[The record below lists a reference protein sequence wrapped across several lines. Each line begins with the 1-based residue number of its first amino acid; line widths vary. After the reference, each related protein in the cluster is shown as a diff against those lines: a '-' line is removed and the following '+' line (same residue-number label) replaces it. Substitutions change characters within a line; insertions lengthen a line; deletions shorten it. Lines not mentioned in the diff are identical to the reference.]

1 MPEVT
6 GKKVRIVEVDAEFSG
21 QRLDNFL
28 LRELKGVPRSLV
40 YKIVR
45 KGEVRV
51 NKGRT
56 NVKYRLQ
63 AGDLVRIPPVRQSS
77 PQPNSPHKG
86 FQDALADA
94 IIYEDKQ
101 LIVVNKP
108 SGMAVHGGSGISY
121 GVIETLRAMRPQE
134 KSLEL
139 VHRLDRDTSGCLMVA
154 KKRSMLKILHELQQE
169 DGIEKKYL
177 TLVHGNWGKK
187 TEITIDAPLKKN
199 TLKGGERI
207 VQVDA
212 SGKHAVTHFKVL
224 ETFEDCMLV
233 QALLET
239 GRTHQIRVHL
249 KHAGTPI
256 LGDLK
261 YGDDSA
267 NRSIRQKGLH
277 RLFLH
282 AASLTFTHP
291 ESGKLF
297 QFQAPMDNELES
309 LLAVLRQWNIQ

>member
-6 GKKVRIVEVDAEFSG
+6 GKKVRMVTVDAEFSG

-28 LRELKGVPRSLV
+28 LRELKGVPRSLI

-77 PQPNSPHKG
+77 PQTNMPHKG
-86 FQDALADA
+86 LQDSLAGA

-108 SGMAVHGGSGISY
+108 SGMAVHGGSGISF

-134 KSLEL
+134 KTLEL

-154 KKRSMLKILHELQQE
+154 KKRSMLKILHDLQRE

-177 TLVHGNWGKK
+177 ALVHGDWGKK
-187 TEITIDAPLKKN
+187 TEITVDVPLKKN

-212 SGKHAVTHFKVL
+212 AGKNAVTHFNVV
-224 ETFEDCMLV
+224 ETFEDCMLI

-249 KHAGTPI
+249 KHLGTPI
-256 LGDLK
+256 LGDMK
-261 YGDDSA
+261 YGDVTA
-267 NRSIRQKGLH
+267 NKAMRQHGLY

-291 ESGKLF
+291 ESGKLLRF
-297 QFQAPMDNELES
+297 DAPLDSELES
-309 LLAVLRQWNIQ
+309 LLTVLRK

>member
-6 GKKVRIVEVDAEFSG
+6 GKKVRIVAVDAEFSG

-28 LRELKGVPRSLV
+28 LRELKGVPRSLI

-45 KGEVRV
+45 RGEVRV
-51 NKGRT
+51 NKGRA

-63 AGDLVRIPPVRQSS
+63 TGDQVRIPPVRQSS
-77 PQPNSPHKG
+77 PQTNMPHKG
-86 FQDALADA
+86 LQDSLAEA

-101 LIVVNKP
+101 LLVINKP
-108 SGMAVHGGSGISY
+108 SGMAVHGGSGISF

-154 KKRSMLKILHELQQE
+154 KKRSMLKILHDLQRE

-177 TLVHGNWGKK
+177 ALVHGNWGKK
-187 TEITIDAPLKKN
+187 TEITVDAPLKKN

-212 SGKHAVTHFKVL
+212 AGKHAVTHFKIL
-224 ETFEDCMLV
+224 ETYKDAMLV
-233 QALLET
+233 QAILET

-249 KHAGTPI
+249 QHAGTPI

-261 YGDDSA
+261 YGDGTA
-267 NRSIRQKGLH
+267 NKIIRQNGLY

-282 AASLTFTHP
+282 AVRLTFTHP

-297 QFQAPMDNELES
+297 QFHAPLDSELES
-309 LLAVLRQWNIQ
+309 LLAVLR